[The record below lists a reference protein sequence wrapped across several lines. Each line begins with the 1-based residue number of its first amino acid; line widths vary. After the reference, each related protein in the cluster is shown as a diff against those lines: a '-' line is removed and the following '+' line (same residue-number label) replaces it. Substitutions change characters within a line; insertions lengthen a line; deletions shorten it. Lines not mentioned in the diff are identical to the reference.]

1 MSGGIGMSLYAVC
14 LAESVEDDKLIS
26 VVKANSSEEAIEHHF
41 RKFVCASET
50 MKAFITDFSSEG
62 FFYKY
67 FDEFE
72 WDAFREEFAFI
83 PNFID
88 LMEKTHKEWGKASEE
103 YGYVPSNVVKQAVPL
118 LSDEMCLAIADFLV
132 KNDLETWA
140 GDAIVT
146 EVEIE
151 VV

>member
-1 MSGGIGMSLYAVC
+1 MSLYAVC
-14 LAESVEDDKLIS
+14 LVESVEDDKLIS

-41 RKFVCASET
+41 RKFVCATET

-67 FDEFE
+67 FNDLE
-72 WDAFREEFAFI
+72 WDAFREEFAFT

-88 LMEKTHKEWGKASEE
+88 LMEKTHNDWVKASEE
-103 YGYVPSNVVKQAVPL
+103 YGYVPSNIVERAVPL
-118 LSDEMCLAIADFLV
+118 LSDEVCLAVADFLI
-132 KNDLETWA
+132 KTDLETWA